1 MQELKNKLGIPD
13 IGLSAIDNNRD
24 RANLIKAIMPGG
36 STVSRIGLSDS
47 K

>member
-1 MQELKNKLGIPD
+1 MQALKNKLGIPD
-13 IGLSAIDNNRD
+13 IGLSAVDNNRD

-36 STVSRIGLSDS
+36 STVSRVGLTET